1 MGKLKRSREHSKRVI
16 TERKPIYKVWCPTCR
31 EMVIYQVSDRMHE
44 FETNG
49 VLARY
54 KMQTATCT
62 VCGAVLNVVDVIDAN
77 VRARIEAINGGEP

>member
-1 MGKLKRSREHSKRVI
+1 MGNLKRSREHSKRLI
-16 TERKPIYKVWCPTCR
+16 TERKQVYKVWCPSCWD
-31 EMVIYQVSDRMHE
+31 MVHYKVSDRMHE

-54 KMQTATCT
+54 RMQTATCS

-77 VRARIEAINGGEP
+77 VRARTEAINGKEP